1 MFSTEQDGRIWR
13 VALPDEASEEAWF
26 LDHAYYFVCFG
37 MRQNKMAT
45 ATLNDVVAAV
55 ELEISCPICLE
66 DFEEPKC
73 LPNCAHN
80 VCQHCLEGMLRK
92 KTDFVECP
100 VCRIESAI
108 PQGGIAAFP
117 KNHLIVRL
125 IERTPGRKEKE
136 AIKEALKT
144 CKGKLEDAE
153 TALKDMEDR
162 YVTSRS
168 KAQEIKQKIKSIA
181 EDVITK
187 VREHESRILDEI
199 DQKLTQNRNE
209 VTFETHK
216 SNATELCENA
226 TSCIQTVED
235 ILHNGEVSDLKD
247 LKDALIEELHE
258 FSESLES
265 RKFWANCEF
274 TYPFD
279 VSLSNTESV
288 DKFLQNDCSLGN
300 LLINTASDADLDSAS
315 AAEEI
320 PEVSVFS
327 GVCFDTPVDVRNM
340 DFSNCG
346 TLIQTVDN
354 LTCELQKFN
363 PFSVAVA
370 RNSGHFVALDEEL
383 KNVHIFN
390 EEGEHSKRF
399 RIMYGDLWD
408 IGVSNENEIVVLNR
422 ESNRILH
429 YDMNGNFQKKFV
441 TPPRP
446 NVKFTSISVDLHGRF
461 VITSSPCYEETQ
473 EDTEPCILVYNQS
486 EKLTMSFGDGILL
499 SPQKAVFLNGKF
511 FVADSGKESIVVF
524 DKSGIFLEEIAKGCL
539 EHPCSVAA
547 DYTQGNIVVCDR
559 GNPSVNI
566 YSQTGELLHH
576 LQFEDIPLQVAFTK
590 NFENLLICFE
600 VDNGNKNIQM
610 LTYS

>member
-13 VALPDEASEEAWF
+13 VALPDEASEEARF
-26 LDHAYYFVCFG
+26 LDHAYYFVCFE

-45 ATLNDVVAAV
+45 ATLSDVVAAV

-92 KTDFVECP
+92 KKDFVECP

-144 CKGKLEDAE
+144 CKGKLEGAE

-274 TYPFD
+274 THPFD
-279 VSLSNTESV
+279 VSLSNTDPV

-320 PEVSVFS
+320 PEVSVFL

-354 LTCELQKFN
+354 LTCELQKFK

-408 IGVSNENEIVVLNR
+408 IGVSNENEIIVLNR

-429 YDMNGNFQKKFV
+429 YDMNGNFRKIFV
-441 TPPRP
+441 TPPRQ
-446 NVKFTSISVDLHGRF
+446 NVKFTSISVDMHGRF

-486 EKLTMSFGDGILL
+486 AKLTMSFGDGILL

-511 FVADSGKESIVVF
+511 FVADSGNESIVVF
-524 DKSGIFLEEIAKGCL
+524 DKSGIFLKEIAKGYL
-539 EHPCSVAA
+539 EHACSVAA
-547 DYTQGNIVVCDR
+547 DYTHGNIVVCDR

>member
-1 MFSTEQDGRIWR
+1 MFLKEQDGRIWR
-13 VALPDEASEEAWF
+13 VALPDEALEEARF
-26 LDHAYYFVCFG
+26 LDHAYYFVCFE

-45 ATLNDVVAAV
+45 ATLSDVVAAV

-274 TYPFD
+274 THPFD

-446 NVKFTSISVDLHGRF
+446 NVNFTSISVDLHGRF

-486 EKLTMSFGDGILL
+486 AKLTMSFGGEILL

-511 FVADSGKESIVVF
+511 FVADAEKESIVVF

-547 DYTQGNIVVCDR
+547 DYTHGNIVVCDR
-559 GNPSVNI
+559 GNRSVNI
-566 YSQTGELLHH
+566 YSQTGEFLHH
-576 LQFEDIPLQVAFTK
+576 LQFEDIPSQVAFTK
-590 NFENLLICFE
+590 NFENLLICFD

>member
-1 MFSTEQDGRIWR
+1 MFLTEQDGRIWR
-13 VALPDEASEEAWF
+13 VALPDEALEEARF
-26 LDHAYYFVCFG
+26 LDHAYYFVCFE

-45 ATLNDVVAAV
+45 ATLSDVVAAV

-144 CKGKLEDAE
+144 CKGKLEGAE

-216 SNATELCENA
+216 YNATELCENA

-441 TPPRP
+441 TPPRH
-446 NVKFTSISVDLHGRF
+446 NVKFTSISVDMHGRF
-461 VITSSPCYEETQ
+461 IITSSPCYEETQ

-486 EKLTMSFGDGILL
+486 AKLTMSFGGEVLI

-511 FVADSGKESIVVF
+511 FVADSGNKSIVVF
-524 DKSGIFLEEIAKGCL
+524 DKSGIFLEEIAKRCL
-539 EHPCSVAA
+539 EHACSVAA
-547 DYTQGNIVVCDR
+547 DYTHGNIVVCDR

>member
-1 MFSTEQDGRIWR
+1 MFLTEQDGRIWR
-13 VALPDEASEEAWF
+13 VALPDEALEEARF
-26 LDHAYYFVCFG
+26 LDHAYYFVCFE
-37 MRQNKMAT
+37 MRQNKMAS
-45 ATLNDVVAAV
+45 ATLRDVVAAV

-92 KTDFVECP
+92 KKDFVECP

-144 CKGKLEDAE
+144 CKGKLEGAE

-274 TYPFD
+274 THPFD
-279 VSLSNTESV
+279 VSLSNTDPV

-300 LLINTASDADLDSAS
+300 LRINTASDADLDSAS

-408 IGVSNENEIVVLNR
+408 IGVSNENEIIVLNR

-429 YDMNGNFQKKFV
+429 YDMNGNFRKKFV
-441 TPPRP
+441 TPPRQ
-446 NVKFTSISVDLHGRF
+446 NVKFTSISVDMHGRF

-486 EKLTMSFGDGILL
+486 AKLTMSFGGEILI

-511 FVADSGKESIVVF
+511 FVADSGNESIVVF
-524 DKSGIFLEEIAKGCL
+524 DNSGIFLKEIAKGCL
-539 EHPCSVAA
+539 EHACSVAA
-547 DYTQGNIVVCDR
+547 DYTHGNIVVCDR